1 MDSRHINP
9 DHFLETPGGRLYT
22 PERSVLAWRQAYAAL
37 DHALSRAPT
46 GSTLFLVIGVQGGG
60 KTAWVRR
67 HIAALGDSAYFF
79 DAALPG
85 IEHRRKALEIAK
97 RHGVPV
103 VAVWLDTALA
113 LALDRNRARREDHRV
128 PEAAIR
134 SVHAHFEAPQ
144 AREGFL
150 RIEVLREA
158 PNKVC
163 PVLVRRRNELQ
174 VLAFRHPR
182 AGLQLVKGT
191 LESGESPASGA
202 LRELREESGIGDAQV
217 LAELGSWDSGFTGQ
231 VWSFQLCHAAR
242 ALPERWAHHAEDDGG
257 HDFIFFWQSLADIP
271 GPDWHPLFQG
281 ALAWL
286 RQHSVQLAALV
297 EAMRTDS

>member
-22 PERSVLAWRQAYAAL
+22 PERSVLAWHQAYAAL

-134 SVHAHFEAPQ
+134 SVHARFEASLSYLGDLPLDELKIDRMFVSKMLRSSKHRSIVRSTI
-144 AREGFL
+144 ALAHELDLTVVAEGAEDHSTLAALKEDGCDRAQGYVISDPMTETTFKAFL
-150 RIEVLREA
+150 KGR
-158 PNKVC
+158 PG
-163 PVLVRRRNELQ
+163 PVE
-174 VLAFRHPR
+174 
-182 AGLQLVKGT
+182 T
-191 LESGESPASGA
+191 
-202 LRELREESGIGDAQV
+202 
-217 LAELGSWDSGFTGQ
+217 
-231 VWSFQLCHAAR
+231 AR
-242 ALPERWAHHAEDDGG
+242 ALR
-257 HDFIFFWQSLADIP
+257 SSRDIT
-271 GPDWHPLFQG
+271 G
-281 ALAWL
+281 
-286 RQHSVQLAALV
+286 
-297 EAMRTDS
+297 